1 MLVYQSLQTLLASLG
16 WPLMRNDRVY
26 TEAKQTK
33 LLNEIKGV
41 MTMRMFSVTLSFEG
55 HEWIEIVKAF
65 DTLEAIRK
73 AKLNAEC
80 HDCTCVECRIVF

>member
-1 MLVYQSLQTLLASLG
+1 MCILK
-16 WPLMRNDRVY
+16 
-26 TEAKQTK
+26 AKQTK
-33 LLNEIKGV
+33 LLNEIKRGV

-65 DTLEAIRK
+65 DTLEAIHK

-80 HDCTCVECRIVF
+80 PDCTCVECRIVF

>member
-1 MLVYQSLQTLLASLG
+1 
-16 WPLMRNDRVY
+16 MRNDRVY
-26 TEAKQTK
+26 TEANK
-33 LLNEIKGV
+33 LNYLMKSKGV

-73 AKLNAEC
+73 AKTNAEC
-80 HDCTCVECRIVF
+80 PDCVCVECRIVF

>member
-1 MLVYQSLQTLLASLG
+1 
-16 WPLMRNDRVY
+16 MRNDRVY

-55 HEWIEIVKAF
+55 HEWIEIVKAS

-73 AKLNAEC
+73 AKTNAEC
-80 HDCTCVECRIVF
+80 PDCVCVECCIVF

>member
-1 MLVYQSLQTLLASLG
+1 M
-16 WPLMRNDRVY
+16 Y
-26 TEAKQTK
+26 TKSETTK

-65 DTLEAIRK
+65 DTLEAICK

-80 HDCTCVECRIVF
+80 HDCVCVECRIVF

>member
-1 MLVYQSLQTLLASLG
+1 
-16 WPLMRNDRVY
+16 MRNDRVY

-41 MTMRMFSVTLSFEG
+41 MTMRMFSATLSFEG

-73 AKLNAEC
+73 AKANAEC
-80 HDCTCVECRIVF
+80 PDCTCVECCIVF

>member
-1 MLVYQSLQTLLASLG
+1 M
-16 WPLMRNDRVY
+16 Y
-26 TEAKQTK
+26 TEVKQTK

>member
-1 MLVYQSLQTLLASLG
+1 
-16 WPLMRNDRVY
+16 VY
-26 TEAKQTK
+26 TKSETTK

-55 HEWIEIVKAF
+55 HEWIEIVRAF

-80 HDCTCVECRIVF
+80 PDCTCVECRVMF

>member
-1 MLVYQSLQTLLASLG
+1 
-16 WPLMRNDRVY
+16 
-26 TEAKQTK
+26 
-33 LLNEIKGV
+33 
-41 MTMRMFSVTLSFEG
+41 MRMFSVTLSFEG

-80 HDCTCVECRIVF
+80 PVCVYVCVCVECRIVF

>member
-1 MLVYQSLQTLLASLG
+1 MMAYQSLQTLLASLG
-16 WPLMRNDRVY
+16 RHLMRNDRVY
-26 TEAKQTK
+26 TKSETTK

-65 DTLEAIRK
+65 DTPEAIRK
-73 AKLNAEC
+73 AKTNAEC
-80 HDCTCVECRIVF
+80 PACVCVECRIVF

>member
-1 MLVYQSLQTLLASLG
+1 MPVYQSLQTLLASLVV
-16 WPLMRNDRVY
+16 PLMGNDQVY

-55 HEWIEIVKAF
+55 NEWIELVKAF

-80 HDCTCVECRIVF
+80 PDCVCVECRIVF

>member
-16 WPLMRNDRVY
+16 EALIRDDRVY

-73 AKLNAEC
+73 AKTNAEC
-80 HDCTCVECRIVF
+80 PACVCV

>member
-1 MLVYQSLQTLLASLG
+1 
-16 WPLMRNDRVY
+16 MRNDRVY

-41 MTMRMFSVTLSFEG
+41 MTMCMFSVTLSFEG

-80 HDCTCVECRIVF
+80 PDCDFVECRIVF

>member
-1 MLVYQSLQTLLASLG
+1 
-16 WPLMRNDRVY
+16 
-26 TEAKQTK
+26 
-33 LLNEIKGV
+33 
-41 MTMRMFSVTLSFEG
+41 MRMFSVTLSFEG

-80 HDCTCVECRIVF
+80 PDCDCVECRIVF

>member
-1 MLVYQSLQTLLASLG
+1 
-16 WPLMRNDRVY
+16 
-26 TEAKQTK
+26 
-33 LLNEIKGV
+33 
-41 MTMRMFSVTLSFEG
+41 MRMFSVTLSFEG

-80 HDCTCVECRIVF
+80 PACVVLCCVECRIVF

>member
-1 MLVYQSLQTLLASLG
+1 M
-16 WPLMRNDRVY
+16 
-26 TEAKQTK
+26 TECILNQNKTK

-65 DTLEAIRK
+65 TTLEAIRK

-80 HDCTCVECRIVF
+80 PDCDCVECCIVF

>member
-1 MLVYQSLQTLLASLG
+1 
-16 WPLMRNDRVY
+16 MRNDRLY
-26 TEAKQTK
+26 PEAKQTK

-65 DTLEAIRK
+65 DTLEAICK
-73 AKLNAEC
+73 AKTNAEC
-80 HDCTCVECRIVF
+80 HDCTCVECLIVF

>member
-1 MLVYQSLQTLLASLG
+1 
-16 WPLMRNDRVY
+16 MRNDRGILNQN
-26 TEAKQTK
+26 KTK

-65 DTLEAIRK
+65 DTPEAIRK
-73 AKLNAEC
+73 AKTNAEC
-80 HDCTCVECRIVF
+80 PDCVCVECRIVF

>member
-1 MLVYQSLQTLLASLG
+1 
-16 WPLMRNDRVY
+16 
-26 TEAKQTK
+26 
-33 LLNEIKGV
+33 
-41 MTMRMFSVTLSFEG
+41 MRMFSVTLSFEG

-80 HDCTCVECRIVF
+80 LIVLVLDVALCSNL

>member
-1 MLVYQSLQTLLASLG
+1 
-16 WPLMRNDRVY
+16 MRNDQVY
-26 TEAKQTK
+26 TEAKQAK
-33 LLNEIKGV
+33 LLNESKGV

-55 HEWIEIVKAF
+55 HEWIGIVKAF

-80 HDCTCVECRIVF
+80 PDCTCVECHIVF

>member
-1 MLVYQSLQTLLASLG
+1 MSY
-16 WPLMRNDRVY
+16 DRVY

-41 MTMRMFSVTLSFEG
+41 MIMRMFSVTLSFEG

-65 DTLEAIRK
+65 DTLEEIRK
-73 AKLNAEC
+73 ARLNAEC
-80 HDCTCVECRIVF
+80 PDCACVKCCIVF